1 VKPNFDPKNSQHVA
15 AMWYAEQQAK
25 EGKEPLTHLHGV
37 NMHARHLHRDKYKLP
52 LDSDKGRIDDKLV

>member
-1 VKPNFDPKNSQHVA
+1 
-15 AMWYAEQQAK
+15 MWYAEQQAK